1 MNRHVQSELDAALA
15 AVVEDIR
22 RAAEELARVLETER
36 EALSSADATALDR
49 IGAHKQ
55 RLMQQLEQYD
65 AERVQLSQAL
75 PAAAAALATRW
86 QDVLQTLANCRQ
98 LNQRN
103 GTLVAQRL
111 EQVRRALAVLTGQ
124 PGDAELYGP
133 SGELR
138 VRVRSQQLA
147 QA

>member
-1 MNRHVQSELDAALA
+1 MNRQLQTELDAALT

-22 RAAEELARVLETER
+22 RAADELARVLEAER
-36 EALSSADATALDR
+36 DALASADAAALDR
-49 IGAHKQ
+49 IGSHKQ
-55 RLMQQLEQYD
+55 QLMQQLEQYD
-65 AERVQLSQAL
+65 AERVQLSEAL
-75 PAAAAALATRW
+75 PAAALLATRW
-86 QDVLQTLANCRQ
+86 QEVLQTLANCRQ

-103 GTLVAQRL
+103 GSLVAQRL

-138 VRVRSQQLA
+138 ARPRSQQLA

>member
-1 MNRHVQSELDAALA
+1 MNRHVQTELDAALT

-22 RAAEELARVLETER
+22 RAADELARVLETER
-36 EALSSADATALDR
+36 EALVGADAAALDR

-55 RLMQQLEQYD
+55 QLMQQLEQYD

-75 PAAAAALATRW
+75 PAAAASLAARW

-103 GTLVAQRL
+103 GNLVAQRL